1 MYTEKNFNEDLY
13 LICTKQYVKFDLLKA
28 FAYKRISEMEFVNK
42 ISSKKDE
49 DEINQV
55 LKEVYNLQQKVQQNG
70 GRFDEDPILAAYDLR
85 KAGKPKEALNIIV
98 SYIKDNK
105 SDEYAKLAFAW
116 IMYDYLK
123 ATEQN
128 FATYI
133 KYFKKMNDF
142 VQFDFRIKN
151 ESLEIL
157 LKSFLKSIR
166 EVVKQGELPANR
178 IFEQFKRFVGNSPSF
193 IEKRTLNV
201 STDNNYPSQSR
212 LLIRE
217 MLNKLNDINYFS
229 FIEMI
234 GFNWFDDSDYLTSS
248 FTKDGKIVEMR
259 PLAETILNYHAR
271 KLINSDEKFATREK
285 IMVFLPRLAIAINKY
300 PEYEWLPYYRSKLL
314 IKIGNNKQAFSELT
328 EFARSKRR
336 DFWVWDLL
344 SELVDEDER
353 LNCICAG
360 LLCKTEPKKIVRLQ
374 EKSIKSLLKRELYAE
389 SKYILDKLIE
399 TRTNEGWK
407 ISDEIQCMTKDSWYI
422 NSKSIQNIYSL
433 QPYADQAQ
441 KILYRSLPFTDTFI
455 TYINDEK
462 GVINFQ
468 YILDNTIKRG
478 YFYKN
483 TIDKDFQLQLYSV
496 IKIQMIA
503 DKKYENLFHVFL
515 IEKGNEE
522 FKSNFVKKFCGIFEN
537 VKEYGFIR
545 DNIYEIFISS
555 NLVKEKKILPFSM
568 VSGSLIKNWNN
579 KKNSWTWE
587 VISIDRVEKPR
598 LSDYEK
604 EISGR
609 IEITMNGFGFVDECY
624 VPEVIIKS
632 RGIEQYDYIKAKAQK
647 SWDKSKCIWSWKV
660 SEIISNSKEK
670 S

>member
-1 MYTEKNFNEDLY
+1 MYTEKNFIEDLLKISY
-13 LICTKQYVKFDLLKA
+13 SRYVKLDLLKA
-28 FAYKRISEMEFVNK
+28 FAFNRISEQDFVK
-42 ISSKKDE
+42 ELSFKKDS

-55 LKEVYNLQQKVQQNG
+55 LNEVYSLHQKKQHNG
-70 GRFDEDPILAAYDLR
+70 GIFDEDPISAARALR
-85 KAGKPKEALNIIV
+85 KEGKLQEALNKIEP
-98 SYIKDNK
+98 YIQENK
-105 SDEYAKLAFAW
+105 SDIYANLAFAW
-116 IMYDYLK
+116 IMIDYLK
-123 ATEQN
+123 ASEQDLT
-128 FATYI
+128 TYVN
-133 KYFKKMNDF
+133 YLKKMNDF
-142 VQFDFRIKN
+142 VQFDFRINNKY
-151 ESLEIL
+151 LETL
-157 LKSFLKSIR
+157 LKSFLYSIKR
-166 EVVKQGELPANR
+166 VVMQGELHANR

-193 IEKRTLNV
+193 IEKIMHDV
-201 STDNNYPSQSR
+201 ADDNNYPSPSR
-212 LLIRE
+212 LLIVE
-217 MLNKLNDINYFS
+217 MYKRLNDSNYFS

-248 FTKDGKIVEMR
+248 FTKDGKIFEMR

-285 IMVFLPRLAIAINKY
+285 IMVFLPQLAIAINKY

-353 LNCICAG
+353 LNCVCAG

-407 ISDEIQCMTKDSWYI
+407 ISDEIQSMTNDSWYI
-422 NSKSIQNIYSL
+422 NSQSIQNIDSL
-433 QPYADQAQ
+433 KPFAEESK
-441 KILYRSLPFTDTFI
+441 KILYRGLPLTDVFI

-468 YILDNTIKRG
+468 YILGNATKKG

-483 TIDKDFQLQLYSV
+483 TIDKDFQLQKYSL

-503 DKKYENLFHVFL
+503 DKKHENLFHVFS

-545 DNIYEIFISS
+545 DNIYEIFINS

-568 VSGSLIKNWNN
+568 VSGSIIKKWDN
-579 KKNSWTWE
+579 KKNSWAWE
-587 VISIDRVEKPR
+587 VISIDNVEKPR

-609 IEITMNGFGFVDECY
+609 IEIAINGFGFVDECY
-624 VPEVIIKS
+624 VPEIIIKS
-632 RGIEQYDYIKAKAQK
+632 RGIEQYDYVKAKAQK
-647 SWDKSKCIWSWKV
+647 SWDKSKCQWSWKV
-660 SEIISNSKEK
+660 SEIISTSK
-670 S
+670 

>member
-1 MYTEKNFNEDLY
+1 MYTEKNFNDDLY
-13 LICTKQYVKFDLLKA
+13 LICMNQYVKFDLLKA
-28 FAYKRISEMEFVNK
+28 FAYKRITELEFVNK

-49 DEINQV
+49 DEINKV

-70 GRFDEDPILAAYDLR
+70 GRFDEDPISAARDLR
-85 KAGKPKEALNIIV
+85 KNGKLQEAINKIV
-98 SYIKDNK
+98 PYIKDNK
-105 SDEYAKLAFAW
+105 SDEEAKITFAW

-123 ATEQN
+123 ASEQN
-128 FATYI
+128 WINYVNLL
-133 KYFKKMNDF
+133 KKMNDF
-142 VQFDFRIKN
+142 IQFDFRINNQYLK
-151 ESLEIL
+151 IL
-157 LKSFLKSIR
+157 LRSFLFSINK
-166 EVVKQGELPANR
+166 VVVQGELPANR

-193 IEKRTLNV
+193 IEKRIYDV
-201 STDNNYPSQSR
+201 SADNNYLSPSR
-212 LLIRE
+212 LLIIKMIE
-217 MLNKLNDINYFS
+217 KLNDINYFS
-229 FIEMI
+229 LIDMI
-234 GFNWFDDSDYLTSS
+234 GFYWFDDSDYVTSS
-248 FTKDGKIVEMR
+248 FTGENNKKVER
-259 PLAETILNYHAR
+259 TNSLAENILNYHAR
-271 KLINSDEKFATREK
+271 KLIDSDEHFATREK
-285 IMVFLPRLAIAINKY
+285 IMNFLHQLAIVINNH

-314 IKIGNNKQAFSELT
+314 IKVGNKKQAFSELT
-328 EFARSKRR
+328 EFARNKSRE
-336 DFWVWDLL
+336 FWVWDLL
-344 SELVDEDER
+344 SDLLEEDEQ
-353 LNCICAG
+353 LHCICAG
-360 LLCKTEPKKIVRLQ
+360 LLCKTEAKKIVKLQ
-374 EKSIKSLLKRELYAE
+374 EKSVKYLLKREMYEE

-407 ISDEIQCMTKDSWYI
+407 ISVEIQSMTNESWYI
-422 NSKSIQNIYSL
+422 NSKSIQNIDSL

-441 KILYRSLPFTDTFI
+441 KILYRSLPLTDTFI

-468 YILDNTIKRG
+468 YILDNTIKKG

-515 IEKGNEE
+515 IEKGNKE

-579 KKNSWTWE
+579 KKNSWAWE
-587 VISIDRVEKPR
+587 VISIDNVEKPR

-624 VPEVIIKS
+624 VPEIIIIS
-632 RGIEQYDYIKAKAQK
+632 RGIEQYDYVKAKAQR
-647 SWDKSKCIWSWKV
+647 SWDKQKSQWGWKV
-660 SEIISNSKEK
+660 SEIISTSTE
-670 S
+670 